1 MNIKDSLFIVL
12 AYLMGSFNPAT
23 ILTHIHIKKDIRDLG
38 DGNPGATNVF
48 LHVSKLSGV
57 IVFIIDAS
65 KSFFVLWLGKLYG
78 LGGIQLALVGAFVI
92 LGHNFPVFYK
102 FKGGT
107 GISSFIGGL
116 LFISPVLTF
125 RTLAF
130 VLPLIFILYAIK
142 IKSDLKYS
150 SLERGEIIGF
160 LMMLYFAYVESD
172 YTFKAYVFLSTTVVV
187 IRRFDRVT
195 YFIRKFLAKLKPA

>member
-1 MNIKDSLFIVL
+1 VNIKDLLFIVL
-12 AYLMGSFNPAT
+12 AYLTGSFNPAT
-23 ILTHIHIKKDIRDLG
+23 ILTHIHIKKDIRELG

-48 LHVSKLSGV
+48 LHVSRLSGV

-78 LGGIQLALVGAFVI
+78 LGHIQLALVGAFVI
-92 LGHNFPVFYK
+92 LGHNFSVFYK

-130 VLPLIFILYAIK
+130 ILPLIFILYAIK
-142 IKSDLKYS
+142 TKSDLNYS
-150 SLERGEIIGF
+150 SLEIGEIIGF
-160 LMMLYFAYVESD
+160 LTMLYFAYIESD
-172 YTFKAYVFLSTTVVV
+172 YTFKVYVFLSTTVVV